1 MKRPNPFPYS
11 DSNKRYYTFDYYLRS
26 RFGRKVCKLPLDIGC
41 TCPNIDGHRGT
52 GGCIY
57 CSPRG
62 SGDFAGS
69 PDTSVSD
76 QMAAARAVMERK
88 WGRGI
93 GAIAYFQAHTNT
105 YGDFERLRAKYEEAL
120 TVPDTV
126 GISIATRAD
135 CITDPMADYLR
146 SLSERTFLTVELG
159 LQSVFDRTAAAIGRG
174 HSYAEFLAGYR
185 KLDGLKICV
194 HLIDGL
200 PGEDRGMMVE
210 SARRVGDLHP
220 FEVKL
225 HLLHVLKGTAL
236 AGMYERGE
244 IVPMTQEEYV
254 ETVCDQL
261 EVLPADTVIGRLTGD
276 GAAADLIAPL
286 WSLKKLTVLN
296 RIDQAMVRRGSMQGA
311 ARDG

>member
-41 TCPNIDGHRGT
+41 TCPNIDGRRGT

-146 SLSERTFLTVELG
+146 TLSERTFLTVELG

-210 SARRVGDLHP
+210 SARRVGNLHP